1 MQQKLSHFVTSSR
14 CSRDVSPRALAVIQA
29 SRLSRR
35 TGILACFGTNRLR
48 SLHDIPAGSRSY
60 FVVKKSRRFKFDE
73 VRQRFRLTPTERRVA
88 VFVAAA
94 FVLGLI
100 TKCYRDAHPSPT
112 PVQTHS
118 GKSRASR
125 SSSAK
130 VDQPRAPNAGETARR
145 TRKSAEKLN
154 LPDSPTG
161 TRASAKVTRRKLIS
175 PTSCLRKTLFPQII
189 AA

>member
-1 MQQKLSHFVTSSR
+1 MQEKLSHCRDECSLLTGAFRLALSAVT
-14 CSRDVSPRALAVIQA
+14 QA

-35 TGILACFGTNRLR
+35 TGILACSGRAGWEACAT
-48 SLHDIPAGSRSY
+48 IPVGSRSY
-60 FVVKKSRRFKFDE
+60 LVAKKSRRFKFDE

-118 GKSRASR
+118 GKSRVSR

-130 VDQPRAPNAGETARR
+130 VDQPRRTELRRDSETNA
-145 TRKSAEKLN
+145 KI
-154 LPDSPTG
+154 
-161 TRASAKVTRRKLIS
+161 RRK
-175 PTSCLRKTLFPQII
+175 
-189 AA
+189 A